1 LGQSRGSYSLVDSQN
16 FVKRYHR
23 TAGTPQSRWRRVR
36 NAALIT
42 VLLVAFTLL
51 MLPLFLFLAVFSAWK
66 NARGRN
72 ERLPERA
79 RWLASALL
87 MVSLTACDNEAGEL
101 LTPQRWTA
109 LSSSVAA
116 FCGEASASAFV
127 GSSSCGREGVRPIQ
141 D

>member
-1 LGQSRGSYSLVDSQN
+1 LVDSQN
-16 FVKRYHR
+16 LVKRYHR
-23 TAGTPQSRWRRVR
+23 TAATPQSRWRRVC

-66 NARGRN
+66 SARGRN

-87 MVSLTACDNEAGEL
+87 VVSLTACDL
-101 LTPQRWTA
+101 
-109 LSSSVAA
+109 
-116 FCGEASASAFV
+116 
-127 GSSSCGREGVRPIQ
+127 
-141 D
+141 